1 MGEYITSYLCLLR
14 RVHVLLVKIA
24 AGRQIHLLKVWEDFV
39 ETRMKSFSSWQ
50 LQRNDVRGDSLHAD
64 VSVWEDV
71 HR

>member
-1 MGEYITSYLCLLR
+1 MTSYLCLLM

-24 AGRQIHLLKVWEDFV
+24 AGRQIHLVKVWVGGFV
-39 ETRMKSFSSWQ
+39 ETRMKSFSNWQ
-50 LQRNDVRGDSLHAD
+50 LQRNDVRGDSLHID